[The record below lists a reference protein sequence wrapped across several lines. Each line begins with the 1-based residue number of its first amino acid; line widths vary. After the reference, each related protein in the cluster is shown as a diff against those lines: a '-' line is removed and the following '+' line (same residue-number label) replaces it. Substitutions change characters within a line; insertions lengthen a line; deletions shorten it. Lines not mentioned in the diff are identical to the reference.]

1 MNEATSGY
9 AFLANRAYRYDYPKR
24 RITDGPREYVLDDQA
39 MDPISG
45 FYAAS
50 YRDIKSDRFII
61 AYRGTD
67 DLADGAVDLGMAA
80 TRFDLQQRESEMFTR
95 SVLAR
100 AKDFSETT
108 GRPMDVSVTG
118 HSLGG
123 GLAEANA
130 AKFGLR
136 GETFNSYGAVGLIRG
151 TPEGGSQVINHIRA
165 GDPVSAANRHFGEVR
180 IYATQDDIT
189 TLKHAGYGGNR
200 QITFGTTVHAI
211 TLSSHS
217 MSNFIP
223 KGGETPLIGPDAE
236 ARYLANRDI
245 VDHYRSD
252 VLHSREL
259 VTRSSELP
267 AMIAPTLAVHAAH
280 AYAEHLKHDMHELA
294 ERTAPAVQAVGLGAL
309 EASHTVA
316 ASASHLGHNV
326 IAGARA
332 FGMVPEHGSD
342 AVWGSRTGSAQLDR
356 LLHPLQL
363 TEAAHP
369 DHAMFQQALQGVHGI
384 DASTGR
390 KPDQMSE
397 NLAGALTV
405 EARRG
410 GMNHIDQVVM
420 NDDFSRAYAVQGEA
434 NLLFKKFAEVPTEI
448 GVATSIERSSL
459 DWHQAAAQTTAQ
471 QANVSQV
478 MTLPSQTEPPPTH
491 SPHSLSR

>member
-1 MNEATSGY
+1 MNEATRGY
-9 AFLANRAYRYDYPKR
+9 AFLANQAYKYDYPNR
-24 RITDGPREYVLDDQA
+24 RITDGPHEYVLDDQA

-50 YRDIKSDRFII
+50 YRDIKNDRFII

-67 DLADGAVDLGMAA
+67 DLSDGAVDLGMAA
-80 TRFDLQQRESEMFTR
+80 TRFDLQQHESEMFTR

-100 AKDFSETT
+100 AKDFAETT
-108 GRPMDVSVTG
+108 GHPADVSVTG

-130 AKFGLR
+130 AKFGLH

-151 TPEGGSQVINHIRA
+151 TPEGGNQVINHVRA

-180 IYATQDDIT
+180 IYASQDDIT
-189 TLKHAGYGGNR
+189 TLKQAGYRGDG
-200 QITFGTTVHAI
+200 QSTFGATVHAI
-211 TLSSHS
+211 ALSSHS

-223 KGGETPLIGPDAE
+223 KRGETPLIGPDGE

-252 VLHSREL
+252 VLHSRE
-259 VTRSSELP
+259 VMTRSSELP

-294 ERTAPAVQAVGLGAL
+294 KRTAPAVQAAGRGAL
-309 EASHTVA
+309 ETSHAVA
-316 ASASHLGHNV
+316 VSASHIGKDV
-326 IAGARA
+326 VAGARA
-332 FGMVPEHGSD
+332 FGMVPEYGSD
-342 AVWGSRTGSAQLDR
+342 AAWGSRTGSAELDR
-356 LLHPLQL
+356 LLHPTKLSDP
-363 TEAAHP
+363 AHP
-369 DHAMFQQALQGVHGI
+369 DHAMFQQALHGVHGV

-405 EARRG
+405 EARRN
-410 GMNHIDQVVM
+410 GMNHIDHVVM
-420 NDDFSRAYAVQGEA
+420 NEDFSRAFAVQGEP
-434 NLLFKKFAEVPTEI
+434 NSPFKKFAEIPTEI
-448 GVATSIERSSL
+448 GIATSVERSSL
-459 DWHQAAAQTTAQ
+459 DWQQVAAQNTAQ
-471 QANVSQV
+471 QVNVSQV
-478 MTLPSQTEPPPTH
+478 IAPPSQTEAPPAH
-491 SPHSLSR
+491 SPHSPSR